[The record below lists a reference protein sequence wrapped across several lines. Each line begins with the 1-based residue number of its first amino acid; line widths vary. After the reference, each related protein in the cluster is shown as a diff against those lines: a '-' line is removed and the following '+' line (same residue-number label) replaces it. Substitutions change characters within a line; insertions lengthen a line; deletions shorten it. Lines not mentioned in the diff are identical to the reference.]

1 MEIIASNEKKLN
13 MEGIIIIILIGFY
26 QIRRYED
33 LTYTHTPYRF
43 AAMKYH
49 AL

>member
-13 MEGIIIIILIGFY
+13 MERIIIILVGFY

-33 LTYTHTPYRF
+33 HMHTPYRF

-49 AL
+49 AF

>member
-13 MEGIIIIILIGFY
+13 MERIIIIILVGFY

-33 LTYTHTPYRF
+33 HTHT
-43 AAMKYH
+43 H
-49 AL
+49 HIDLLQ